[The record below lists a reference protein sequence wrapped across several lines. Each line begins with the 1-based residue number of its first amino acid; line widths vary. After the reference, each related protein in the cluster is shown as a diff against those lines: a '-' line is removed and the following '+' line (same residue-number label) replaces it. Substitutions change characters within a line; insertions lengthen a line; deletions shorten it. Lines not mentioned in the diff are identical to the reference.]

1 MVQQGS
7 AAPLPAASS
16 HQQLS
21 SPHSHPPSHLCSHMS
36 STVFSAIK
44 MERRKLALAFKD
56 VIDKVGRQSGERQH
70 GGCVPRMLWG
80 HRRVPDRHWGETGRS
95 VGKGSLRFLLL
106 S

>member
-16 HQQLS
+16 RQLLS
-21 SPHSHPPSHLCSHMS
+21 SPHSHPPFICAV
-36 STVFSAIK
+36 TVFSAIK
-44 MERRKLALAFKD
+44 MERRKLALVFKG
-56 VIDKVGRQSGERQH
+56 VADKVGRQSGDRQH

-80 HRRVPDRHWGETGRS
+80 HRRVPDRCWGETGRS